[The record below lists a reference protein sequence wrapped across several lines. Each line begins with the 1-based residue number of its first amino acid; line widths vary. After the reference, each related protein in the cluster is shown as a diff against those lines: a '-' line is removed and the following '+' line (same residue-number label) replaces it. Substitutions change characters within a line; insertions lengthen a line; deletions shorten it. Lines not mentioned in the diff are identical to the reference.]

1 VLGVAVTA
9 ASRAGVHRPIAPGD
23 RLEAIDTIRGFALFG
38 VLLVNMYNFGA
49 YSPIWTNTGDRL
61 AVFVMR
67 VFFET
72 KSWRL
77 FAMLFGLG
85 FALQFL
91 RAQARG
97 TPFAAVYLR
106 RILLLFSLGVGH
118 ALLFPGDVLM
128 VYAELALLLVLF
140 RNASPRLLLVLALAL
155 LAIYPLGRAAN
166 RVVSGEVVATGAAV
180 DLERARALNDRL
192 RTTHPHAVGTV
203 SDVVRA
209 NAQVLPPNPFGQPL
223 GLESGLGF
231 FSMFLLGLYLGKRRV
246 FTDFEAHVWLFRRG
260 AIGGLSL
267 GMLGMVVER
276 TTSWALDR
284 GLSGGVGA
292 DASLALVGD
301 LAFTY
306 GSTALCIGY
315 AAAIAL
321 LLRDQDAR
329 RVLAPLGPVGRMALT
344 VYLTQTLAFTTLFY
358 GYGLGQAFRLG
369 PAAVTAIAV
378 LIFGAQVLACTWWV
392 RRFRFGPV
400 EWLWRAGTY
409 LTLPPMR
416 A

>member
-1 VLGVAVTA
+1 MTGTAGWAVAA
-9 ASRAGVHRPIAPGD
+9 RGPIEPRD
-23 RLEAIDTIRGFALFG
+23 RIEAIDTIRGFALFG

-49 YSPIWTNTGDRL
+49 YSPIWTGTGDRV
-61 AVFVMR
+61 AFSIMR

-85 FALQFL
+85 FALQL
-91 RAQARG
+91 VRAQARG

-106 RILLLFSLGVGH
+106 RIVLLFVIGVGH

-140 RNASPRLLLVLALAL
+140 RNASPRLLVVLAIVL

-166 RVVSGEVVATGAAV
+166 RAVSGESVATDRGV
-180 DLERARALNDRL
+180 DLDRARQLNDQL
-192 RTTHPHAVGTV
+192 RATHPHAVGSV
-203 SDVVRA
+203 SDVIRA
-209 NAQVLPPNPFGQPL
+209 NARVIPPNPFGRPL

-246 FTDFEAHVWLFRRG
+246 FADFEAHARLLRSG
-260 AIGGLSL
+260 AMWGLSL
-267 GMLGMVVER
+267 GVLGMAVER
-276 TTSWALDR
+276 AISL
-284 GLSGGVGA
+284 GVGRDPSGA
-292 DASLALVGD
+292 GVFVALIGD

-306 GSTALCIGY
+306 GSTALCVGY
-315 AAAIAL
+315 AAGIVL
-321 LLRDQDAR
+321 VVRSR
-329 RVLAPLGPVGRMALT
+329 RVRWLVEPLGSVGRLALT

-369 PAAVTAIAV
+369 PAAVTAIAG
-378 LIFGAQVLACTWWV
+378 LIFGAQVVASAWWV